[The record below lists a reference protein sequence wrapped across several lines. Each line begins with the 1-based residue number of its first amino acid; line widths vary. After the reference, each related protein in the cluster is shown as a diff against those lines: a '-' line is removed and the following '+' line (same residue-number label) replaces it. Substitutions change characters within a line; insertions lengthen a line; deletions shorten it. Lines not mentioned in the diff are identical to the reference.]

1 MIRVLR
7 CVRLPAN
14 VDEKASMPGKGGAR
28 NSFLSQNG
36 RQVDSQEW
44 TLVLSFEFA
53 ESRQAFWRQI
63 NSERSAN

>member
-1 MIRVLR
+1 
-7 CVRLPAN
+7 
-14 VDEKASMPGKGGAR
+14 MPGKGGAR